1 MNVNHEIYILGAGA
15 IGFPLAVYLADAG
28 RTVVAVRIR
37 QHDVAATTINMAV
50 SDGSRHITATIPT
63 VSLAQLNDMDGIIVI
78 TSKSYA
84 NAEIA
89 QALKS
94 KVKRGPIVVLQ
105 NGIGVERPFI
115 KAGFSSVYR
124 CVLYATGQSSG
135 PNEFFF
141 RPITASP
148 IGRAYAE
155 DDADGSVL
163 AQCVAAL
170 KTESFPFRVELNI
183 QREVWKKAII
193 NAVFNSVCP
202 LLEIDNGIFVRD
214 RAAEGLAREIIRECA
229 IVADRLGLG
238 LGEAELIEQLMRI
251 SQGSSGQLISTL
263 QDINN
268 HRPTEIASLNLEIA
282 RVAATLQPP
291 VAVPRTEFL
300 GKMILAK
307 SALQR

>member
-1 MNVNHEIYILGAGA
+1 M
-15 IGFPLAVYLADAG
+15 
-28 RTVVAVRIR
+28 
-37 QHDVAATTINMAV
+37 
-50 SDGSRHITATIPT
+50 
-63 VSLAQLNDMDGIIVI
+63 
-78 TSKSYA
+78 
-84 NAEIA
+84 
-89 QALKS
+89 
-94 KVKRGPIVVLQ
+94 KRGPIIILQ

-115 KAGFSSVYR
+115 EAGFTSVYR

-155 DDADGSVL
+155 GDADGSVL
-163 AQCVAAL
+163 TQCVAAL

-214 RAAEGLAREIIRECA
+214 RAAESLAREIIRECA
-229 IVADRLGLG
+229 IVADRLSLN
-238 LGEAELIEQLMRI
+238 LGEAELMEQLLRI

-268 HRPTEIASLNLEIA
+268 GRPTEIASLNLEIA

-307 SALQR
+307 SALQKR

>member
-1 MNVNHEIYILGAGA
+1 MNADSEIYILGAGA

-28 RTVVAVRIR
+28 RKVVAVRIR
-37 QHDVAATTINMAV
+37 QHDVAATTINMSV
-50 SDGSRHITATIPT
+50 SDSSRHISAAIPT
-63 VSLAQLNDMDGIIVI
+63 VSLAQINDIDGLIVI

-84 NAEIA
+84 NADLA
-89 QALKS
+89 QTLKN
-94 KVKRGPIVVLQ
+94 KVKRGPIIILQ

-115 KAGFSSVYR
+115 EAGFTSVYR

-135 PNEFFF
+135 PNEFIF

-148 IGRAYAE
+148 IGRAHAE
-155 DDADGSVL
+155 DDADGAVL

-214 RAAEGLAREIIRECA
+214 RAAESLAREIVHECA
-229 IVADRLGLG
+229 IVADRLGLN
-238 LGEAELIEQLMRI
+238 LSETELMEQLLRI
-251 SQGSSGQLISTL
+251 SQGSSGQQISTL
-263 QDINN
+263 QDIN
-268 HRPTEIASLNLEIA
+268 HGRPTEIGSLNLEIA
-282 RVAATLQPP
+282 RVAAALQPP
-291 VAVPRTEFL
+291 IAVPRTEFL